1 MSIKAFLADCGCDG
15 DVCHCD
21 TPDGYRLNFNSPAGT
36 PGILSKE
43 FPMSKN
49 YADVVAAMS
58 AAERKSLA
66 AALREAEL
74 RGVHATAE
82 QRRAE
87 KLKRASDDPAMEP
100 TVKYCVG
107 QLRCLG
113 LDLHAAS
120 KDSSFAHTLDQKMKE
135 ARFDIQTR
143 LATKSAL
150 SHVGIID

>member
-1 MSIKAFLADCGCDG
+1 MSIKAFLANCGCDG

-49 YADVVAAMS
+49 YVDVVATMS
-58 AAERKSLA
+58 ASERKSLA
-66 AALREAEL
+66 AALREVEM
-74 RGVHATAE
+74 RGVHASAE
-82 QRRAE
+82 DRRAA
-87 KLKRASDDPAMEP
+87 KQKRASEDPSMEP
-100 TVKYCVG
+100 VVKFAVG
-107 QLRCLG
+107 QLRRLG

-120 KDSSFAHTLDQKMKE
+120 KDASFQHTLDQKMKE